1 MRSYALDETVFYEDV
16 KVEPQ
21 YGYYYPLET
30 ERELIWQIRQQN
42 VARAEEIISDLYQ
55 QNEHKNISNRTEAI
69 RYLEYDLQCSML
81 KAMEGTEDFQEYSF
95 FHGQENRNSSQSCTG
110 YARICRRNWRR
121 AAGRKRNYVTG
132 SCCTYSRIL
141 RTAI

>member
-1 MRSYALDETVFYEDV
+1 MLTSRRSTPGDEEIYELDDTVFYEDV

-95 FHGQENRNSSQSCTG
+95 FHGQECHGKPGTHRKAAPGMRESAEGTG
-110 YARICRRNWRR
+110 GGQPG
-121 AAGRKRNYVTG
+121 GRG
-132 SCCTYSRIL
+132 IM
-141 RTAI
+141 